1 MLYPQNG
8 DRIVATDTVT
18 SVHRFRQTYTS
29 SSGKLVV
36 GDTVS
41 ATDIWVDKIAI
52 TTVSRRISV
61 SSEGPREHDMS
72 VDSWKHIV
80 YYTQC
85 SKLHYFGLVYNFFKT
100 YIYVFH
106 NFFLLFSLPS
116 LKVHPRAIDVT
127 LLFVSSMSFI
137 ADFSLLFLFFLVPR
151 IRFSCRAASYDRP
164 SHTTSVM

>member
-18 SVHRFRQTYTS
+18 ALHRFRQTYTS

-41 ATDIWVDKIAI
+41 ATGIWVDKIAI
-52 TTVSRRISV
+52 TRVSTRISA
-61 SSEGPREHDMS
+61 SSEDSHDMS
-72 VDSWKHIV
+72 VDSWTHIV

-85 SKLHYFGLVYNFFKT
+85 SKLHYFDLVYNFFKT

-151 IRFSCRAASYDRP
+151 TRFSCRAASYDRP